1 MSGKRIDGSSPSE
14 LTDEQPF
21 ISIKETESSHLFSLL
36 EAMAAAANPVK
47 NLQEELTCSLCLE
60 YFKDPVIITECA
72 HNFCRAC
79 ITQHCKDPGT
89 DIRCPHCRK
98 SFQQENLISN
108 RQLAN
113 MVEIVQHLN
122 GTSEKQGEES
132 KAEKQQV
139 VLKLFQDDQEASE
152 PWAWNPQAGLPRD
165 RSAWENR
172 VKLEISEVSKQI
184 EMAQDA
190 ISSSKQASTEMN
202 EYVSQ
207 IKGLITEDFCAMKQ
221 YLETQERATLMIIE
235 QEQQVAHQKIE
246 ETIGQLAAKVNMLT
260 EIKTQLEN
268 GLQNN
273 TMEQLRDTSSKREK
287 YIGSPIIINKIM
299 LDAKKISVVTSAVEE
314 LKKQLEVLILKK
326 YPAQLPQEPVGL
338 LQERSVCSTSVVS
351 ASDNPEPV
359 VSSQFSQWAVNV
371 TFDLQRIHR
380 NLEIRS
386 ENKKVIVSRFP
397 PGYEPALKRFCI
409 SQVMC
414 SQSFSEGRHYWEV
427 STKDSGGWAV
437 GVADG
442 NIGRKDQL
450 GRTELSWCVEWS
462 GKNKQLSAWHRN
474 QETRLSEDRP
484 LNVGVF
490 LDLANK
496 HLSFYSLT
504 DKETLLHRFEINILR
519 PVYPAFWLYGLDEE
533 GSLTINHI
541 NKD

>member
-1 MSGKRIDGSSPSE
+1 MSGKRIEGSSSSE
-14 LTDEQPF
+14 LTGGQFF
-21 ISIKETESSHLFSLL
+21 ISIKETESSRLFSLL
-36 EAMAAAANPVK
+36 GAMAAAANPVK
-47 NLQEELTCSLCLE
+47 NLQDEATCSLCLE
-60 YFKDPVIITECA
+60 YFKDPIIITKCA
-72 HNFCRAC
+72 HSFCRAC
-79 ITQHCKDPGT
+79 ITQHCKDTGT
-89 DIRCPHCRK
+89 DVRCPHCRK

-113 MVEIVQHLN
+113 MVEMVQCLN
-122 GTSEKQGEES
+122 RTADKQGEES
-132 KAEKQQV
+132 KAEKY
-139 VLKLFQDDQEASE
+139 QEAT
-152 PWAWNPQAGLPRD
+152 
-165 RSAWENR
+165 
-172 VKLEISEVSKQI
+172 LEISEVSKQI
-184 EMAQDA
+184 EMVQDA
-190 ISSSKQASTEMN
+190 ISSSKQANTEMN

-221 YLETQERATLMIIE
+221 YLEIQERATLMVIE

-246 ETIGQLAAKVNMLT
+246 EMISQLAAKVNTLT

-273 TMEQLRDTSSKREK
+273 ATEQLSDTSSKREM
-287 YIGSPIIINKIM
+287 YIGSPVTMNKIM
-299 LDAKKISVVTSAVEE
+299 LDATKISVVTSAVEE
-314 LKKQLEVLILKK
+314 LKKQLETLILKK

-338 LQERSVCSTSVVS
+338 LQERSVCSASVVS

-371 TFDLQRIHR
+371 TFDLRRIHR
-380 NLEIRS
+380 NLEITS

-397 PGYEPALKRFCI
+397 PPYEPTPKRFCI

-442 NIGRKDQL
+442 NIGRNDQL
-450 GRTELSWCVEWS
+450 GRTELSWCVEWT

-484 LNVGVF
+484 LKVGVF

-504 DKETLLHRFEINILR
+504 DKETLLHRFEINIR
-519 PVYPAFWLYGLDEE
+519 HPVYPAFWLYGLDEE

-541 NKD
+541 NRD

>member
-1 MSGKRIDGSSPSE
+1 
-14 LTDEQPF
+14 TF
-21 ISIKETESSHLFSLL
+21 ICFTL
-36 EAMAAAANPVK
+36 
-47 NLQEELTCSLCLE
+47 
-60 YFKDPVIITECA
+60 
-72 HNFCRAC
+72 
-79 ITQHCKDPGT
+79 
-89 DIRCPHCRK
+89 
-98 SFQQENLISN
+98 
-108 RQLAN
+108 
-113 MVEIVQHLN
+113 
-122 GTSEKQGEES
+122 
-132 KAEKQQV
+132 KA
-139 VLKLFQDDQEASE
+139 
-152 PWAWNPQAGLPRD
+152 
-165 RSAWENR
+165 
-172 VKLEISEVSKQI
+172 KLEISEVSKQI

-190 ISSSKQASTEMN
+190 ISSSKQ

-221 YLETQERATLMIIE
+221 YLEIQERATLMVIE

-246 ETIGQLAAKVNMLT
+246 EMISQLAAKVNTLT

-273 TMEQLRDTSSKREK
+273 AMEQLSVSRNLWANERVLT
-287 YIGSPIIINKIM
+287 SPIIMNKII
-299 LDAKKISVVTSAVEE
+299 LDATKISVVTSAVEE
-314 LKKQLEVLILKK
+314 LKKQLEMLIMKK

-380 NLEIRS
+380 NLEITS

-397 PGYEPALKRFCI
+397 PPYEPTPKRFCI

-450 GRTELSWCVEWS
+450 GRTELSWCVEWT

-484 LNVGVF
+484 LKVGVF

-504 DKETLLHRFEINILR
+504 DKETLLHRFEITIR
-519 PVYPAFWLYGLDEE
+519 HPVYPAFWLYGLDEE

-541 NKD
+541 NRD

>member
-132 KAEKQQV
+132 KAEKQQ
-139 VLKLFQDDQEASE
+139 
-152 PWAWNPQAGLPRD
+152 
-165 RSAWENR
+165 

>member
-1 MSGKRIDGSSPSE
+1 
-14 LTDEQPF
+14 
-21 ISIKETESSHLFSLL
+21 
-36 EAMAAAANPVK
+36 
-47 NLQEELTCSLCLE
+47 
-60 YFKDPVIITECA
+60 
-72 HNFCRAC
+72 
-79 ITQHCKDPGT
+79 
-89 DIRCPHCRK
+89 
-98 SFQQENLISN
+98 
-108 RQLAN
+108 
-113 MVEIVQHLN
+113 
-122 GTSEKQGEES
+122 
-132 KAEKQQV
+132 
-139 VLKLFQDDQEASE
+139 
-152 PWAWNPQAGLPRD
+152 
-165 RSAWENR
+165 
-172 VKLEISEVSKQI
+172 
-184 EMAQDA
+184 MAQDA
-190 ISSSKQASTEMN
+190 ISSSKKASTAMN
-202 EYVSQ
+202 EFVSQ

-221 YLETQERATLMIIE
+221 YLETQERATLLIIE

-268 GLQNN
+268 RLQNN
-273 TMEQLRDTSSKREK
+273 TMEQLSDTSSKREK
-287 YIGSPIIINKIM
+287 YIGSPIIINKMM

-338 LQERSVCSTSVVS
+338 LQERSVCSTSLVS
-351 ASDNPEPV
+351 ASDNPEPIA
-359 VSSQFSQWAVNV
+359 SSQFSQWAVNV
-371 TFDLQRIHR
+371 TFDLQRIHH
-380 NLEIRS
+380 NLEITS

-397 PGYEPALKRFCI
+397 SPYDPTPKRFCV

-450 GRTELSWCVEWS
+450 GRTELSWCVEWT

-504 DKETLLHRFEINILR
+504 DKETLLHRFEINILH

-541 NKD
+541 NRN

>member
-1 MSGKRIDGSSPSE
+1 
-14 LTDEQPF
+14 
-21 ISIKETESSHLFSLL
+21 
-36 EAMAAAANPVK
+36 MAAAANPVK
-47 NLQEELTCSLCLE
+47 NLQEEVTCSLCLE
-60 YFKDPVIITECA
+60 YFKDPIIITKCA
-72 HNFCRAC
+72 HSFCRAC

-89 DIRCPHCRK
+89 DVRCPHCRK
-98 SFQQENLISN
+98 SFHQENLISN

-113 MVEIVQHLN
+113 MVEIVQRLN
-122 GTSEKQGEES
+122 RTAEKQGEES
-132 KAEKQQV
+132 EAEKHQE
-139 VLKLFQDDQEASE
+139 VLKLFCEARARNS
-152 PWAWNPQAGLPRD
+152 QAGLPPD
-165 RSAWENR
+165 RRAWENR
-172 VKLEISEVSKQI
+172 AKLEISEVSKQI
-184 EMAQDA
+184 EMAQNA

-221 YLETQERATLMIIE
+221 YLETQEGATLMVIE
-235 QEQQVAHQKIE
+235 QEQQVAQRKIE
-246 ETIGQLAAKVNMLT
+246 EMIGQLTAKVNMLT

-268 GLQNN
+268 GLQNDA
-273 TMEQLRDTSSKREK
+273 MEQLSDISSKREM
-287 YIGSPIIINKIM
+287 YIGSPIIMNKIT

-314 LKKQLEVLILKK
+314 LKKQLEMLILKK
-326 YPAQLPQEPVGL
+326 YPAQLPQEPVAL

-359 VSSQFSQWAVNV
+359 ISSQFSQWAVNV

-380 NLEIRS
+380 NLEITS

-397 PGYEPALKRFCI
+397 PPYEPTPKRFCI

-442 NIGRKDQL
+442 NISRKDQL
-450 GRTELSWCVEWS
+450 GRTELSWCVEWT

-484 LNVGVF
+484 LKVGVF

-504 DKETLLHRFEINILR
+504 DKETLLHSFEISILH

-541 NKD
+541 NRD